1 MRLALVSV
9 VVLAAAGPTL
19 AWVFIDGPTA
29 ALFGAASLFIAACA
43 SAPIVFAVVTR
54 RNDLRRIELE
64 EAEEPRAGQ
73 VAGAGGG
80 GRGTRGE
87 EELRR

>member
-9 VVLAAAGPTL
+9 VVLAAAGPIL

-64 EAEEPRAGQ
+64 DVEELRTGQ
-73 VAGAGGG
+73 APGEGGGGKGAGGP
-80 GRGTRGE
+80 RG
-87 EELRR
+87 